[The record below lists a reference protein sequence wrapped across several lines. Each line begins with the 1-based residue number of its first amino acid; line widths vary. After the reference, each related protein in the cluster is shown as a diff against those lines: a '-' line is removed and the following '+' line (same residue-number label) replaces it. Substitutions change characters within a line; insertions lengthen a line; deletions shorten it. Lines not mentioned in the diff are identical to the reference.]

1 MVVRVGRA
9 IASLFTLWLRAGLSK
24 LSLGRI
30 IYCLKKKKNNLAL
43 CMKICK
49 CQVYGMPG
57 AQPSLLWLALK

>member
-1 MVVRVGRA
+1 MVVRVGRT
-9 IASLFTLWLRAGLSK
+9 IASLFTLWLRADLSK

-30 IYCLKKKKNNLAL
+30 IYCLKKKLAL

-49 CQVYGMPG
+49 CQAYGMPG